1 MLITHFKLKVC
12 AAPHGRDA
20 ANLSRHPTHLSEQ
33 DVKDARARYSVLK
46 DQEHKQP
53 RTHSAGLRP

>member
-20 ANLSRHPTHLSEQ
+20 ANLSRHPTHLSKQ

-46 DQEHKQP
+46 DQEHNKP
-53 RTHSAGLRP
+53 HPN